1 MTLEIP
7 DRVLEHTHWTAQEL
21 LVEFAVWLYE
31 GERMSLARAAE
42 AAGLDRISFQKML
55 AGRDIPT
62 VYDGVDDWRREFR
75 EMREDGLL

>member
-31 GERMSLARAAE
+31 GRADVVG
-42 AAGLDRISFQKML
+42 AGGGGSGVGPDFVSEN
-55 AGRDIPT
+55 AGWT
-62 VYDGVDDWRREFR
+62 
-75 EMREDGLL
+75 